1 LNGQSPLYALAALI
15 LAIGLAAGGWLI
27 GQGFRESR
35 TAERYVTVKGTSE
48 RTVKADL
55 ALWPIRF
62 VATGND
68 LAQVQAKLVKDA
80 ATIRKLLSSAGLTE
94 KDIELQRLDVTDL
107 LAQAY
112 RSGPVDSRFI
122 VAQTLMARSRN
133 VDQIAAAGQR
143 LSELVDAGVVLSNE
157 FGPGGPV
164 YLFTK
169 LNDIK
174 PEMIAEATQNA
185 RAAAEQFAKRLR
197 REYRRHPPRRIRGC
211 SRSSRA
217 TAHRSSPRRHRS
229 RRRCAS
235 SPRSTISSSIEPHT
249 PTLRDRDI
257 HCQTRARRSRR
268 PPRLAA

>member
-35 TAERYVTVKGTSE
+35 IAERYVTVKGTSE

-62 VATGND
+62 VATGDD

-80 ATIRKLLSSAGLTE
+80 ATIRQLLSSAGLTE

-122 VAQTLMARSRN
+122 VAQTLMARSPN

-185 RAAAEQFAKRLR
+185 RAAAEQFANDSGANIGGIR
-197 REYRRHPPRRIRGC
+197 RANQGLFEILPRD
-211 SRSSRA
+211 RA
-217 TAHRSSPRRHRS
+217 PQLTEETQVEKTVRVV
-229 RRRCAS
+229 
-235 SPRSTISSSIEPHT
+235 STIDY
-249 PTLRDRDI
+249 LLVD
-257 HCQTRARRSRR
+257 
-268 PPRLAA
+268 

>member
-1 LNGQSPLYALAALI
+1 VNGQSIVHAFAALI
-15 LAIGLAAGGWLI
+15 LAAGLAAGGWLV
-27 GQGFRESR
+27 GEGFRQSR
-35 TAERYVTVKGTSE
+35 IAERYVTVKGTSE

-68 LAQVQAKLVKDA
+68 LAQVQAKLVKDGA
-80 ATIRKLLSSAGLTE
+80 AIKALLSSAGLTD

-122 VAQTLMARSRN
+122 VAQTLMARSTD

-143 LSELVDAGVVLSNE
+143 LSQLVDAGIVLSSD

-174 PEMIAEATQNA
+174 PQMIAEATRNA
-185 RAAAEQFAKRLR
+185 REAAEQFAKDSGARIGGIR
-197 REYRRHPPRRIRGC
+197 RANQGLFEILP
-211 SRSSRA
+211 
-217 TAHRSSPRRHRS
+217 
-229 RRRCAS
+229 
-235 SPRSTISSSIEPHT
+235 
-249 PTLRDRDI
+249 RDRAPQLTEETQIEKTVRVVSTVDYL
-257 HCQTRARRSRR
+257 
-268 PPRLAA
+268 LAD